1 MNIACQPRLTCPRA
15 AGMQSRSGSGF
26 TMIELLVVIAIAGI
40 LAALAAPSFSDLIA
54 SKRAQAVAS
63 ELYVALLKARSEA
76 VTRNANV
83 TLSPKTGGWKNGWQ
97 VGLRDPANMPCG
109 LLNVL
114 DDRGAAS
121 GVQINNNDG
130 TPACVTYQ
138 GTGRVQGQ
146 VTFVIAPTTG
156 STSNQCVS
164 VELSGRP
171 YMKASSSC

>member
-1 MNIACQPRLTCPRA
+1 MNIACQPRLTCHRA

-83 TLSPKTGGWKNGWQ
+83 TLSPKTGGWQNGWQ
-97 VGLRDPANMPCG
+97 ILDPANASR
-109 LLNVL
+109 VL

-121 GVQINNNDG
+121 GATISGLAGVSA
-130 TPACVTYQ
+130 PAGVTYQ
-138 GTGRVQGQ
+138 GSGRVQGNS
-146 VTFVIAPTTG
+146 AP
-156 STSNQCVS
+156 SF
-164 VELSGRP
+164 
-171 YMKASSSC
+171 

>member
-1 MNIACQPRLTCPRA
+1 MNIACQPRLTCHRA

-83 TLSPKTGGWKNGWQ
+83 TLAPTTTTGGWRNGWQ
-97 VGLRDPANMPCG
+97 
-109 LLNVL
+109 
-114 DDRGAAS
+114 
-121 GVQINNNDG
+121 
-130 TPACVTYQ
+130 
-138 GTGRVQGQ
+138 
-146 VTFVIAPTTG
+146 
-156 STSNQCVS
+156 
-164 VELSGRP
+164 
-171 YMKASSSC
+171 